1 MKTPLQGILY
11 HFLLMYLFQ
20 NRELI
25 SHRQTGN
32 LFANGRN
39 NDTIVW
45 GIFLS
50 GHILDKL
57 TSLIKST

>member
-1 MKTPLQGILY
+1 
-11 HFLLMYLFQ
+11 MYLFKNQ
-20 NRELI
+20 ELI

-32 LFANGRN
+32 LSANGRN

-45 GIFLS
+45 GFFFS
-50 GHILDKL
+50 QILDKL